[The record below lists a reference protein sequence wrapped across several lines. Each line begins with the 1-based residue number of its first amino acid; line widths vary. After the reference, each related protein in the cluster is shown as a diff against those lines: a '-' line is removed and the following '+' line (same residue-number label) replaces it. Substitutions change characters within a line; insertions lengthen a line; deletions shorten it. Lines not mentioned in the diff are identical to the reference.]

1 MEVGDLKLLCNLKKK
16 GGVKYGLQF
25 KYQEEKL
32 EEKEG
37 QIIEK
42 SPVIV

>member
-1 MEVGDLKLLCNLKKK
+1 MSIFAYVIQK